1 MCCFFFF
8 KQKTAYE
15 MRISGWSS
23 DVCSSDLARRVG
35 DFLAAHI
42 DDLIHARAEFRAVGI
57 LSDEIADEAID
68 LFVQLRPFFIINGD
82 KARGPFLCHWCY
94 RLRRGQDQA
103 FFLHLS
109 RTRRHIWS
117 PSRQ

>member
-1 MCCFFFF
+1 M
-8 KQKTAYE
+8 Y
-15 MRISGWSS
+15 
-23 DVCSSDLARRVG
+23 
-35 DFLAAHI
+35 
-42 DDLIHARAEFRAVGI
+42 DLIHARAEFRAVGI

-109 RTRRHIWS
+109 RTRPHIWS
-117 PSRQ
+117 PSRHSPPTRRPPPHDPTTPLSSPPPPPSRPAPPPPP